1 MPPRVH
7 TLCGPSHTD
16 SGLGYVTCF
25 VHGMWD
31 LPGITPMPP
40 VVEVLE
46 MQSRNHWTTR
56 EVPFIFL
63 YSSE

>member
-1 MPPRVH
+1 MAFLLFV
-7 TLCGPSHTD
+7 
-16 SGLGYVTCF
+16 CF

-46 MQSRNHWTTR
+46 MQSRNHYTAR
-56 EVPFIFL
+56 EVPECALFFFFL
-63 YSSE
+63 SYKDVLIYYEE